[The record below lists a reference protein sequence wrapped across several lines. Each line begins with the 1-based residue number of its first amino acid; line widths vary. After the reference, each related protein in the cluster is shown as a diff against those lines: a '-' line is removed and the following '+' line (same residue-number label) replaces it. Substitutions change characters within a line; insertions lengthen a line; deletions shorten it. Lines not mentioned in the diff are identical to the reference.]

1 MINDRDNAVLR
12 AKVTITKEQLTE
24 IIKTFNDGMW
34 GENWEVL
41 PSNAVELWLPLDQVE
56 IDDVVLYPDAHS
68 FIAL

>member
-41 PSNAVELWLPLDQVE
+41 PRNAVELWLPLDQVE

>member
-1 MINDRDNAVLR
+1 MINNRDNAVLR

>member
-1 MINDRDNAVLR
+1 MLR

>member
-1 MINDRDNAVLR
+1 MLR

-56 IDDVVLYPDAHS
+56 IDDVVLHPDCHP